1 MLDAADSLAP
11 VDHTHTNAEVNTSI
25 ATNPAASATA
35 MGLGTG
41 NTPTLAGLN
50 TTGNV
55 GIGATSPTEKLEIY
69 NSSEGVYLKA
79 GAGDGGVRSL
89 KFSSYN
95 NGSAGAGH
103 VINASSINGEIRL
116 QTSGSDRLT
125 VNKDGN
131 VGIGTTAP
139 SSKLEV
145 AAGATANVDIAHF
158 SNSNGI
164 VKIKH
169 SLAVDGS
176 GEISVLDGYNTEDIR
191 LSAQGNSWFN
201 AGNVGIGTTGPS
213 AKLDILAVD
222 LAKQLRVSNT
232 SADSTTKYGAIM
244 GSHYSNSEENVTGML
259 ITSSSSIYGGVVS
272 IGGGIGAANA
282 ANNVVFYT
290 AENNTTLG
298 GSERMRVTALGNV
311 GIGTTSPS
319 ELLDVSSNTGAAGG
333 TANPTTI
340 RISDTSYGSAWDT
353 VNSFANLDFH
363 SADTSGSGAGVK
375 ARVGAIAENTT
386 GASIGLAFSTTYST
400 YGLLEKM
407 RIDNNGNVGI
417 GTASPNEKLDVVGN
431 IKASGTVRTGSMT
444 VSVATGSSS
453 ATAVAA
459 GEGAMT
465 YISNESGGATIAFSD
480 GIVWRRVSDRAP
492 IS

>member
-1 MLDAADSLAP
+1 M
-11 VDHTHTNAEVNTSI
+11 VT
-25 ATNPAASATA
+25 TA
-35 MGLGTG
+35 
-41 NTPTLAGLN
+41 
-50 TTGNV
+50 
-55 GIGATSPTEKLEIY
+55 
-69 NSSEGVYLKA
+69 LK
-79 GAGDGGVRSL
+79 
-89 KFSSYN
+89 
-95 NGSAGAGH
+95 
-103 VINASSINGEIRL
+103 
-116 QTSGSDRLT
+116 
-125 VNKDGN
+125 GN
-131 VGIGTTAP
+131 VGIGTTSP

-201 AGNVGIGTTGPS
+201 A
-213 AKLDILAVD
+213 
-222 LAKQLRVSNT
+222 
-232 SADSTTKYGAIM
+232 
-244 GSHYSNSEENVTGML
+244 
-259 ITSSSSIYGGVVS
+259 
-272 IGGGIGAANA
+272 
-282 ANNVVFYT
+282 
-290 AENNTTLG
+290 
-298 GSERMRVTALGNV
+298 GNV